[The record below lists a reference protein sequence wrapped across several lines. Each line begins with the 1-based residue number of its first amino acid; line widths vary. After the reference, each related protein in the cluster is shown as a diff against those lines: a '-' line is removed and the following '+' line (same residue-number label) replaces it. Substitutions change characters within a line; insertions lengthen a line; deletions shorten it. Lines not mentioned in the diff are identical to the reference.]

1 MRKMALDIGDVR
13 IGVATSDPLGVIASG
28 YKTLY
33 RKEIE
38 NIYGEVLGICQKE
51 SVDTIVIGLPRNMD
65 GTNGNRAEIS
75 LKFGEELKKLSG
87 DKIKIVYMDERLTS
101 IQAER
106 ILISSGVRRD
116 DRKKVIDKVAATII
130 LETYLNKIS

>member
-1 MRKMALDIGDVR
+1 MALDIGDVR
-13 IGVATSDPLGVIASG
+13 IGVATSDTLGVIASG

-101 IQAER
+101 VQAER

>member
-1 MRKMALDIGDVR
+1 MALDIGDVR

-101 IQAER
+101 VQAER

>member
-101 IQAER
+101 VQAER

>member
-1 MRKMALDIGDVR
+1 MEKC
-13 IGVATSDPLGVIASG
+13 
-28 YKTLY
+28 
-33 RKEIE
+33 
-38 NIYGEVLGICQKE
+38 GICQKE

-101 IQAER
+101 VQAER

>member
-13 IGVATSDPLGVIASG
+13 IGVATSDPLGIIASG
-28 YKTLY
+28 YKTLF
-33 RKEIE
+33 RKEIK
-38 NIYGEVLGICQKE
+38 NIFQEVLNICQKE
-51 SVDTIVIGLPRNMD
+51 SVDTIVIGLPKNMD

-75 LKFGEELKKLSG
+75 YKFGEDLKKLIG
-87 DKIKIVYMDERLTS
+87 EKIKIVYLDERLTS
-101 IQAER
+101 VQAER
-106 ILISSGVRRD
+106 ILISSGVRRE

>member
-1 MRKMALDIGDVR
+1 MALDIGDVR